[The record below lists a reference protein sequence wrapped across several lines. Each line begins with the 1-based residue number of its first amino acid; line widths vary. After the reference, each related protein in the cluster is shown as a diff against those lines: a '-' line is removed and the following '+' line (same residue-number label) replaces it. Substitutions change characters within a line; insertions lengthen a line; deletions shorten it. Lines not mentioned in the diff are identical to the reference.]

1 MSSARRAAEARVHDG
16 IRAALP
22 DEYRLYPSVRW
33 IRKEHQDAPARDGE
47 TDPVVLHPELGPL
60 IVETKGGRIR
70 RDSQGRWWSGAHQL
84 KTPPFK
90 QAEMSKHALV
100 RKLGELPDWPGHA
113 SDIRGGLSGSRPVPV
128 RSRTRASGASERFD
142 GAPIRCP
149 VPSSGQWDVAP
160 MITSSSGPLTIWRDR
175 SMSAAASSGLFVD
188 MAFAPRRA
196 PCGSE
201 GRVATPRSGCG
212 GVLGYQPRPLRS
224 R

>member
-113 SDIRGGLSGSRPVPV
+113 SDIRGGLSDPGPSRSDQGPGPAVPASDSTAL
-128 RSRTRASGASERFD
+128 RSGA
-142 GAPIRCP
+142 RCRP
-149 VPSSGQWDVAP
+149 RANG
-160 MITSSSGPLTIWRDR
+160 TWR
-175 SMSAAASSGLFVD
+175 L
-188 MAFAPRRA
+188 
-196 PCGSE
+196 
-201 GRVATPRSGCG
+201 
-212 GVLGYQPRPLRS
+212 
-224 R
+224 